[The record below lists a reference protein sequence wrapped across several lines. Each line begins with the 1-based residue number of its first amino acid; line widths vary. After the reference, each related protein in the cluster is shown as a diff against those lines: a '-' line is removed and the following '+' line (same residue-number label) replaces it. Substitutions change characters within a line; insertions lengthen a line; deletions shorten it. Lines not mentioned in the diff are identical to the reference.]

1 MENVWRENGKR
12 IFLACGAGVGVY
24 AGLRYLFPLAAPFLL
39 SFCVVYLLNP
49 WLNRVQRKT
58 GIRKEILLAGILVLA
73 AAALLAGVWSMLQYG
88 AVQAGELSEN
98 WDGIA
103 EQVGGRIGVFFGDC
117 CMFVE
122 EHFGVNAG
130 RLEQAVLAR
139 MDGLT
144 EQMREELVPGLVKE
158 SWWYVKKLLS
168 AVALFGVSFIAS
180 LLLCRDYD
188 GMMVRF
194 KENKENALLAERF
207 CGMAERVIRLAVVYV
222 KAQAVIL
229 LTIMLICCVGLWLG
243 KVGHGIA
250 LGVLAGIL
258 DMLPFIGTGIVLMP
272 TAFWQLVNGRF
283 GTAIWCVVLYVA
295 CVGAREFLEPK
306 LMGRRTGIYPVLML
320 FSVYAGVKLFGISGI
335 FKGPLGA
342 VLLVEVF
349 RSED

>member
-158 SWWYVKKLLS
+158 SWWSGAGEGVLVVCEEAALRRGVFWREFHRLPS
-168 AVALFGVSFIAS
+168 AVQGL
-180 LLLCRDYD
+180 RWDD
-188 GMMVRF
+188 GTV
-194 KENKENALLAERF
+194 
-207 CGMAERVIRLAVVYV
+207 
-222 KAQAVIL
+222 
-229 LTIMLICCVGLWLG
+229 
-243 KVGHGIA
+243 
-250 LGVLAGIL
+250 
-258 DMLPFIGTGIVLMP
+258 
-272 TAFWQLVNGRF
+272 
-283 GTAIWCVVLYVA
+283 
-295 CVGAREFLEPK
+295 
-306 LMGRRTGIYPVLML
+306 
-320 FSVYAGVKLFGISGI
+320 
-335 FKGPLGA
+335 
-342 VLLVEVF
+342 
-349 RSED
+349 